1 MAGTSDER
9 AFFGLAFLAALN
21 PKLLVID
28 LILATNRRPDPMFVC
43 FLLGGITL
51 GIAVGLLDV
60 FVVHLDVI
68 KIQTHA
74 SGGVHLVLGIPLL
87 AIGALLGANHLH
99 VHRRRPNTPP
109 QKNPPPRL
117 ERWTLRVLHEPRCA
131 LAVLIGAVVGLPGAS
146 YLAALHDLVA
156 TKTPAATAV
165 VAVLV
170 FVIIN
175 WAPVFVPFGF
185 LIVRP
190 RRTEK
195 AVKPLADWIT
205 SHERQIA
212 ATVGLL
218 AGAYMVISGTVL
230 LVS

>member
-1 MAGTSDER
+1 MNA

-28 LILATNRRPDPMFVC
+28 LILATNRRPRPMFVC
-43 FLLGGITL
+43 FLLGGITVA
-51 GIAVGLLDV
+51 IAVGLLDV
-60 FVVHLDVI
+60 LVVHLDAI
-68 KIQTHA
+68 KIQNHA
-74 SGGVHLVLGIPLL
+74 SGGVDLALGIPLL

-99 VHRRRPNTPP
+99 VHRRQPHTPP
-109 QKNPPPRL
+109 QKKSPSRL
-117 ERWTLRVLHEPRCA
+117 DRWTLRVLHEPRFG

-146 YLAALHDLVA
+146 YLVALHHLVA
-156 TKTPAATAV
+156 TKTPTATAV

-170 FVIIN
+170 FVTIN
-175 WAPVFVPFGF
+175 WAPVFVPFGL

-190 RRTEK
+190 QRTEK
-195 AVKPLADWIT
+195 AIKRFADWIT

-212 ATVGLL
+212 ATVALL
-218 AGAYMVISGTVL
+218 AGAYMVISGTVR

>member
-1 MAGTSDER
+1 MNA

-28 LILATNRRPDPMFVC
+28 LILVTNRRPRVMFVC

-51 GIAVGLLDV
+51 GIAVGLVDV
-60 FVVHLDVI
+60 LVVHLDAI
-68 KIQTHA
+68 KIQNHA
-74 SGGVHLVLGIPLL
+74 SGGVDLALGIPLL
-87 AIGALLGANHLH
+87 AIAVLLGGNHLH
-99 VHRRRPNTPP
+99 VHRRQPHTPG
-109 QKNPPPRL
+109 QKSPPSRL
-117 ERWTLRVLHEPRCA
+117 DRWIRRALHEPRYG

-146 YLAALHDLVA
+146 YLVALHHLVA
-156 TKTPAATAV
+156 TKTAAATAV

-170 FVIIN
+170 FVTIN

-190 RRTEK
+190 QRTEK
-195 AVKPLADWIT
+195 AVKRSADWIT

-212 ATVGLL
+212 AAVALL
-218 AGAYMVISGTVL
+218 AGAYMVISGTL
-230 LVS
+230 RLVS